1 MEKIIFT
8 AEESSF
14 IVEAEGKKL
23 RVSYD
28 EFYGKHEDA
37 MKFCKE
43 HNGGDESV
51 ENLRFLAKH
60 RDAIDEELKK
70 LGKET
75 ISGWY
80 WSNEIAWRANDCAF
94 VVSTDNGNF
103 YNAYRYLNNTARA
116 VSAFHLED
124 FKF

>member
-28 EFYGKHEDA
+28 EFHGNHEDA

-60 RDAIDEELKK
+60 RDAINEELKK

-75 ISGWY
+75 IRGWY
-80 WSNEIAWRANDCAF
+80 WSNEIAWWNNHCAF
-94 VVSTDNGNF
+94 VVLANHGYVTNEGRSYDL
-103 YNAYRYLNNTARA
+103 YARA
-116 VSAFHLED
+116 VSAL
-124 FKF
+124 

>member
-1 MEKIIFT
+1 MKKIIFT

-28 EFYGKHEDA
+28 EFKGDHKDA

-60 RDAIDEELKK
+60 RDAVNEELKK
-70 LGKET
+70 LGKEA
-75 ISGWY
+75 IGGWY
-80 WSNEIAWRANDCAF
+80 WSNEIAWWNNHFAF
-94 VVSTDNGNF
+94 VVDTSNGIVNNVYRDNY
-103 YNAYRYLNNTARA
+103 YNARA
-116 VSAFHLED
+116 VSAFHFED

>member
-23 RVSYD
+23 RVSFD
-28 EFYGKHEDA
+28 EFFGDHEDA

-43 HNGGDESV
+43 HNGGNESV

-60 RDAIDEELKK
+60 RDAINEELKK
-70 LGKET
+70 LDKET
-75 ISGWY
+75 IGGWY
-80 WSNEIAWRANDCAF
+80 WSNEITWWNNDCAF
-94 VVSTDNGNF
+94 VVDTYDGGVYREDRNIRDN
-103 YNAYRYLNNTARA
+103 ARA
-116 VSAFHLED
+116 VSAL
-124 FKF
+124 

>member
-1 MEKIIFT
+1 MKKIIFT

-28 EFYGKHEDA
+28 EFKGDHKDA

-60 RDAIDEELKK
+60 RDAVNEELKK

-75 ISGWY
+75 IRGWY
-80 WSNEIAWRANDCAF
+80 WSNEIAWWDNLFAF
-94 VVSTDNGNF
+94 VVYPYSGHVYDERRVN
-103 YNAYRYLNNTARA
+103 LNYARA
-116 VSAFHLED
+116 VSAL
-124 FKF
+124 

>member
-14 IVEAEGKKL
+14 IVEAEDKKL
-23 RVSYD
+23 RVSYG
-28 EFYGKHEDA
+28 EFYGNQEDA

-60 RDAIDEELKK
+60 RDAINEELKK

-75 ISGWY
+75 IGEWH
-80 WSNEIAWRANDCAF
+80 WSNEVAWWNDNCAF
-94 VVSTDNGNF
+94 VVSARNG
-103 YNAYRYLNNTARA
+103 YVSNATRNNTIYARA
-116 VSAFHLED
+116 VSAL
-124 FKF
+124 